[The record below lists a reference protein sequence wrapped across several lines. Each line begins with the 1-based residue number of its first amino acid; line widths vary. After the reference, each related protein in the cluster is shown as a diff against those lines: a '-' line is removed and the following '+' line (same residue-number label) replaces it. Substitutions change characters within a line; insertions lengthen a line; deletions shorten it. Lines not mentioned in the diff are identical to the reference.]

1 MTAIVCAIIFGSI
14 AAACFVFGG
23 LQLCQKGPLLNNA
36 YLYASENERERMNK
50 KLYYRQS
57 GIVFLLLS
65 IVFALNAVQAIT
77 ANSRWFLA
85 VGIVIA
91 VTVVYA
97 IWSSVVIA
105 KKQ

>member
-1 MTAIVCAIIFGSI
+1 MIIFAVILSVM

-50 KLYYRQS
+50 KPYYRQS
-57 GIVFLLLS
+57 GIVFLLLG

-105 KKQ
+105 KK